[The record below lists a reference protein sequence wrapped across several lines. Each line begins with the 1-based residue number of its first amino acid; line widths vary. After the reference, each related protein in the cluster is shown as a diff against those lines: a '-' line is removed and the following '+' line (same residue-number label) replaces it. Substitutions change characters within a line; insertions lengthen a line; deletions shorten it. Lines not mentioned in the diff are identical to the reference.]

1 MAGVGHVTDLIYVV
15 FAQAVENFH
24 APVDFAF
31 SHYAISRIQ
40 ITVAFM
46 GRLEEE
52 TKSLA
57 ASILCSA
64 D

>member
-1 MAGVGHVTDLIYVV
+1 MAGVRHMADLFYVV
-15 FAQAVENFH
+15 FAQAVVNLH

-31 SHYAISRIQ
+31 SHYAISRIR

-52 TKSLA
+52 TKSLT